1 MLLNNIFSKFVHL
14 TNIFISDNTGQ
25 VVNDNK
31 QELLLDE
38 HREVRIEGPLGAPAE
53 HYNNYEHVIF
63 VAGGV
68 GATPFSSILIGL
80 LYQLKR
86 GENLK
91 HKSVTFYWIQR
102 EYEKTDFLSNIL
114 EQLAVENKNGIFE
127 INIFITCGQQR
138 YDFR

>member
-1 MLLNNIFSKFVHL
+1 MVRKTLNIYINAIVYL
-14 TNIFISDNTGQ
+14 DNSGL
-25 VVNDNK
+25 VNNENK
-31 QELLLDE
+31 QPLLLDE

-138 YDFR
+138 FDFR